1 MRTRNSAKRALVR
14 IVLALAFCAPAV
26 AAGPD
31 NLTAECNACHGPGGA
46 SPYSDV
52 PTIAGQSSKFI
63 AKQMRGFQM
72 WDRPCAKT
80 QYRTGDKAGTETDKC
95 ALAGALTAEDIS
107 AVADYYG
114 KQPFKPAS
122 QPFDA
127 ARAAAGAALHD
138 QYCET
143 CHAEGGKATG
153 RGPRLAGQW
162 KPYLR
167 ATLKYVPTGEH
178 LVPPMMER
186 RIVDFS
192 AEEINQLLDYYA
204 SQQD

>member
-1 MRTRNSAKRALVR
+1 MRRTRIAILTFAWAA
-14 IVLALAFCAPAV
+14 LALPIATPAV
-26 AAGPD
+26 AADLEG
-31 NLTAECNACHGPGGA
+31 LKAQCNSCHGPNGN

-63 AKQMRGFQM
+63 AKQLRSFQL

-80 QYRTGDKAGTETDKC
+80 EYRAGDMAGTSADKC
-95 ALAGALTAEDIS
+95 QISGKLSNEDIG
-107 AVADYYG
+107 AIADYYA
-114 KQPFKPAS
+114 KQTFQPAS

-127 ARAAAGAALHD
+127 ARAAGGAALHD

-143 CHAEGGKATG
+143 CHAEGGKANG
-153 RGPRLAGQW
+153 RAPRLAGQW

-167 ATLKYVPTGEH
+167 ATLKFVPTGEH

>member
-1 MRTRNSAKRALVR
+1 MRTTRTAMLTFVWAALT
-14 IVLALAFCAPAV
+14 LPFAATAV
-26 AAGPD
+26 AAD
-31 NLTAECNACHGPGGA
+31 LEELKSQCSSCHGPGGN

-52 PTIAGQSSKFI
+52 PTIANS
-63 AKQMRGFQM
+63 A
-72 WDRPCAKT
+72 
-80 QYRTGDKAGTETDKC
+80 DKC
-95 ALAGALTAEDIS
+95 QIAGALSPEDIN
-107 AVADYYG
+107 AAADYYS
-114 KQPFKPAS
+114 KQPFKPAG

-127 ARAAAGAALHD
+127 ARAAGGAALHD

-143 CHAEGGKATG
+143 CHHEGGKANS
-153 RGPRLAGQW
+153 RAPRLAGQW

-167 ATLKYVPTGEH
+167 ATLKFVPTGEH

>member
-1 MRTRNSAKRALVR
+1 MRTIRTAMLTFVWAALT
-14 IVLALAFCAPAV
+14 LPF
-26 AAGPD
+26 AA
-31 NLTAECNACHGPGGA
+31 TAADLDGLKTLCDSCHGPNGN

-63 AKQMRGFQM
+63 AKQLRSFQL

-80 QYRTGDKAGTETDKC
+80 TYRAGAQAGTEADKC
-95 ALAGALTAEDIS
+95 EIAGQLSTDDIN
-107 AVADYYG
+107 AVADYYS
-114 KQPFKPAS
+114 KQPFKAAS

-127 ARAAAGAALHD
+127 ARAAGGAALHD

-143 CHAEGGKATG
+143 CHEQGGKANG

-167 ATLKYVPTGEH
+167 ATLKFVPTGEH

>member
-1 MRTRNSAKRALVR
+1 MRTTTTAMLTLVWAALTLPLAVTAAAAELDELKAQCNS
-14 IVLALAFCAPAV
+14 
-26 AAGPD
+26 
-31 NLTAECNACHGPGGA
+31 CHGPNGN

-63 AKQMRGFQM
+63 AKQIRSFQL

-80 QYRTGDKAGTETDKC
+80 EYRSGDRAGTSADKC
-95 ALAGALTAEDIS
+95 QLSGALAPEDIS
-107 AVADYYG
+107 AVADYYS
-114 KQPFKPAS
+114 KQTFQPAV

-127 ARAAAGAALHD
+127 ARAASGAALHD

-143 CHAEGGKATG
+143 CHAEGGEATG

-167 ATLKYVPTGEH
+167 ATLKFVPTGEH

>member
-1 MRTRNSAKRALVR
+1 MRTSTTAVLTFVWVALT
-14 IVLALAFCAPAV
+14 LPFAAPAI
-26 AAGPD
+26 AADLDG
-31 NLTAECNACHGPGGA
+31 LKAQCNSCHGPNGN

-63 AKQMRGFQM
+63 AKQLRAFQL
-72 WDRPCAKT
+72 WDRPCAKAE
-80 QYRTGDKAGTETDKC
+80 YRSGERAGTSADKC
-95 ALAGALTAEDIS
+95 QLAGALAPEEIS
-107 AVADYYG
+107 AVADYYS
-114 KQPFKPAS
+114 KQTFKSAS

-127 ARAAAGAALHD
+127 ARAASGAALHD

-143 CHAEGGKATG
+143 CHAEGGKANG

-167 ATLKYVPTGEH
+167 ATLKFVPTGEH

-186 RIVDFS
+186 RIVDFN

>member
-1 MRTRNSAKRALVR
+1 MRTTTTAMR
-14 IVLALAFCAPAV
+14 IVAWVALALPIAAF
-26 AAGPD
+26 AAD
-31 NLTAECNACHGPGGA
+31 LDSLKAQCNACHGPSGN

-63 AKQMRGFQM
+63 AKQLRSFQM
-72 WDRPCAKT
+72 WDRPCTKT
-80 QYRTGDKAGTETDKC
+80 EYRSGDRAGTSVDKC
-95 ALAGALTAEDIS
+95 EVAGALTNEDIG
-107 AVADYYG
+107 AVADYYS

-122 QPFDA
+122 QPFDP
-127 ARAAAGAALHD
+127 ARAAGGAALHD

-143 CHAEGGKATG
+143 CHAEGGSATA

-167 ATLKYVPTGEH
+167 ATLKFVPTGEH

>member
-1 MRTRNSAKRALVR
+1 MRTTRTATLTFFLAALVLP
-14 IVLALAFCAPAV
+14 LATSAI
-26 AAGPD
+26 AADPD
-31 NLTAECNACHGPGGA
+31 SLRAQCDACHGPNGN

-63 AKQMRGFQM
+63 AKQLRSFQL

-80 QYRTGDKAGTETDKC
+80 EYRAGDRAGTAADKC
-95 ALAGALTAEDIS
+95 RIAGALTPEDIS
-107 AVADYYG
+107 TVADYYS

-127 ARAAAGAALHD
+127 ARAAGGAALHD

-153 RGPRLAGQW
+153 RAPRLAGQW

-167 ATLKYVPTGEH
+167 ATLKFVPTGEH

>member
-1 MRTRNSAKRALVR
+1 MRTTRTAMLTFVWAALT
-14 IVLALAFCAPAV
+14 LPFAATAV
-26 AAGPD
+26 AAD
-31 NLTAECNACHGPGGA
+31 LEELKSQCSSCHGPGGN

-63 AKQMRGFQM
+63 AKQLRAFQM

-80 QYRTGDKAGTETDKC
+80 TYRAGDNAGNSADKC
-95 ALAGALTAEDIS
+95 QIAGALSPEDIN
-107 AVADYYG
+107 AAADYYS
-114 KQPFKPAS
+114 KQPFKPAG

-127 ARAAAGAALHD
+127 ARAAGGAALHD

-143 CHAEGGKATG
+143 CHHEGGKANS
-153 RGPRLAGQW
+153 RAPRLAGQW

-167 ATLKYVPTGEH
+167 ATLKFVPTGEH